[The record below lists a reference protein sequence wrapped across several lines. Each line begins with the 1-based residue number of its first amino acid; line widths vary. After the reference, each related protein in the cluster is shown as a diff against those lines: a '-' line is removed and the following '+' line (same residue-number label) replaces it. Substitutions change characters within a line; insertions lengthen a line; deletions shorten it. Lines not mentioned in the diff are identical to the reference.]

1 MKLQVGPNI
10 DNQMVRL
17 DFRKSPDKPE
27 YTPSYIIEKS
37 KADEFVKEYNDQ
49 ETKLINLTILTS
61 SIFATLSWLA
71 SRHKNNWLWKL
82 FSIPAGI
89 IAGAGLGAI
98 IASHNKSSLMDKY
111 NVKEMPYKK

>member
-10 DNQMVRL
+10 DNTMVRL

-37 KADEFVKEYNDQ
+37 KADEFVKKYNEQ
-49 ETKLINLTILTS
+49 ETKLFNFTIIS
-61 SIFATLSWLA
+61 SAVFAGLGWLA
-71 SRHKNNWLWKL
+71 SRHKSNWLWKI

-89 IAGAGLGAI
+89 ISGATVGAMI
-98 IASHNKSSLMDKY
+98 SSHNKSNLMDKY
-111 NVKEMPYKK
+111 NVKEMSYKK